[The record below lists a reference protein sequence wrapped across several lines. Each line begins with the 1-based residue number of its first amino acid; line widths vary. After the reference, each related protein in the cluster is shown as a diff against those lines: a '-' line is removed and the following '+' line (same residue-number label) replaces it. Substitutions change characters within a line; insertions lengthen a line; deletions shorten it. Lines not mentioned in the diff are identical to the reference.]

1 MNRWKYAF
9 KARFYW
15 TIILIA
21 LGVIALL
28 IKIKISD
35 TTISDLV
42 TCIGTSL
49 ISAGITIFLI
59 KFDIMSELKNNYMD
73 KYGIIGIE
81 DGRNAIFKDNTKRE
95 FNYIDWKEFLKKSSD
110 KTIDIVGISMYSFFY
125 PNNLIDFIINLA
137 KKKYVIRIFFAN
149 PLSNEV
155 NLQSIEEEKEGKL
168 KEHIELLSKE
178 FIERIS
184 NHEKRD
190 KINKYLEIY
199 YCKTLPKAFIVRS
212 GNKMIITPYLLKGP
226 FKEPTII
233 AYNKNT
239 GENSYYGT
247 YYEYI
252 NKINKSAIRIGNQM
266 PNINNQRIG
275 C

>member
-9 KARFYW
+9 KTRFYW
-15 TIILIA
+15 TIILVA

-28 IKIKISD
+28 IKIRISD
-35 TTISDLV
+35 ITISELV

-59 KFDIMSELKNNYMD
+59 KFDIMSELKNDYMD
-73 KYGIIGIE
+73 KYGIISIE
-81 DGRNAIFKDNTKRE
+81 GGRNEIFKDNTRRE
-95 FNYIDWKEFLKKSSD
+95 FNYVDWKEFLKKSSD

-125 PNNLIDFIINLA
+125 PDDLIDFVINLA
-137 KKKYVIRIFFAN
+137 KKKYKIRIFFAS
-149 PLSNEV
+149 PLSEEL

-168 KEHIELLSKE
+168 KEHIEFLSKE
-178 FIERIS
+178 FIGRILK
-184 NHEKRD
+184 HEKKD
-190 KINKYLEIY
+190 KINKYLTLY

-212 GNKMIITPYLLKGP
+212 GNKMCITPYLLKGP

-233 AYNKNT
+233 AYNKNM
-239 GENSYYGT
+239 GKSSYYEA

-252 NKINKSAIRIGNQM
+252 KKLNKSADRIGDTI
-266 PNINNQRIG
+266 PPSILKG
-275 C
+275 